1 MMTLRKIVAAAAA
14 IGMAAVAISKE
25 IEQISV
31 VENES
36 VTITAPFAVKSFA
49 PSNKDVAK
57 VEALGGTTL
66 RVTALRRG
74 RCDLDVSGDNGLAQ
88 KYEITVVGDLA
99 SVLETLTMDLDT
111 VPEVRAEIRGNF
123 IRLDGEVSSIQKWE
137 YLTQVIANYGNS
149 IKNFAKFY
157 PGPEILLRLKDTLEQ
172 ARFNVQFKPLEGS
185 DFHKWPY
192 RTVALDLNKKTR
204 VLSVHARL
212 LNESERVSILT
223 ILKAEPW
230 LVVNVDDDWKKPV
243 EVTPDKAPYAI
254 NALLGLFIDKPV
266 IRLSVAYM
274 AIGESDIQNIGNPNA
289 TQGNG
294 VLGLEGAFGVL
305 REFIHGTTGNTRGQS
320 IGATLDVTARFLKQ
334 NGISRVSDTGYTLV
348 ESWDPEGAK
357 FKSGGTRYVKTGG
370 ANGAGST
377 FVGNSDMKEIP
388 YGFTI
393 STKGG
398 LLDEKTMS
406 CDFDFS
412 ISTIVYVEGED
423 SYDRKED
430 TSKQKLSLPIG
441 RTTLIGGF
449 KDMVDKNTPP
459 SGLPV
464 LRNTPILNWFVADSG
479 KGVTDRRLVMMVCPE
494 IVDNTQD
501 AKPDVD
507 REINIRVQD
516 QGSKTTDEVI
526 EERKPYSGF
535 WYWLNWFTF

>member
-1 MMTLRKIVAAAAA
+1 MKRVIT
-14 IGMAAVAISKE
+14 AISAALAVLLANAKE

-36 VTITAPFAVKSFA
+36 TTITAPFVVKNFA
-49 PSNKDVAK
+49 PSNKEVAR
-57 VEALGGTTL
+57 VESLGGATL
-66 RVTALRRG
+66 RVTALKRG
-74 RCDLDVSGDNGLAQ
+74 RCDLDVLGDNGLSQ

-137 YLTQVIANYGNS
+137 YLVKVIETYGS
-149 IKNFAKFY
+149 CIKNFAKFY

-212 LNESERVSILT
+212 FKESERISILS

-230 LVVNVDDDWKKPV
+230 LAVNVDDDWKKPV
-243 EVTPDKAPYAI
+243 QISSDKAPYAI
-254 NALLGLFIDKPV
+254 NTLLGLFIDKPV

-305 REFIHGTTGNTRGQS
+305 REFIHGTTANTRGQS
-320 IGATLDVTARFLKQ
+320 IGASLDVTARFLKQ

-348 ESWDPEGAK
+348 ESWDPAGAK
-357 FKSGGTRYVKTGG
+357 FKSGGTRFVRTGG

-393 STKGG
+393 NTKGG
-398 LLDEKTMS
+398 LLDEETMS

-412 ISTIVYVEGED
+412 ISTIVYVEGEE

-441 RTTLIGGF
+441 KTTLIGGF

-464 LRNTPILNWFVADSG
+464 LRSTPILNWFVADSG
-479 KGVTDRRLVMMVCPE
+479 KSVSDRRLVIMVCPE

-501 AKPDVD
+501 AKPDVN

-516 QGSKTTDEVI
+516 QGAKTTDEVL
-526 EERKPYSGF
+526 EERRPFSGGL
-535 WYWLNWFTF
+535 WNPLNWFTF

>member
-1 MMTLRKIVAAAAA
+1 MKIRQ
-14 IGMAAVAISKE
+14 ITAAVVAIATTLVAFAKE

-57 VEALGGTTL
+57 VEALGGTLL
-66 RVTALRRG
+66 RVTAIKRG
-74 RCDLDVSGDNGLAQ
+74 RCDLDVSGDNGLTQ

-137 YLTQVIANYGNS
+137 YLMKVIANYGSS

-157 PGPEILLRLKDTLEQ
+157 PGPEILLKLKDTLEQ
-172 ARFNVQFKPLEGS
+172 ARFTVQFKPLEG
-185 DFHKWPY
+185 DWHKWPY

-204 VLSVHARL
+204 VLSVHGRL
-212 LNESERVSILT
+212 LNDSERTAILSIL
-223 ILKAEPW
+223 KGEPW
-230 LVVNVDDDWKKPV
+230 LAVNVGDDWKKPV
-243 EVTPDKAPYAI
+243 DVPEDKAPYAI
-254 NALLGLFIDKPV
+254 NTLLGLYVDKPV

-274 AIGESDIQNIGNPNA
+274 AIGESDLKQIGNPNA
-289 TQGNG
+289 TRGNG
-294 VLGLEGAFGVL
+294 VLGIDGAFGVL

-320 IGATLDVTARFLKQ
+320 IGASLDVTARFLKQ
-334 NGISRVSDTGYTLV
+334 NGISRVSDTGYTLL
-348 ESWDPEGAK
+348 ESWDPTGAK
-357 FKSGGTRYVKTGG
+357 FKSGGTRYIKTGG
-370 ANGAGST
+370 ASGSGSVS
-377 FVGNSDMKEIP
+377 VGNSDLKEVP

-393 STKGG
+393 NAKGG
-398 LLDEKTMS
+398 LLDETTMS

-412 ISTIVYVEGED
+412 ISTIIYVEGED

-430 TSKQKLSLPIG
+430 TSKQKISLPIG

-449 KDMVDKNTPP
+449 KDMVDRNTPP
-459 SGLPV
+459 SGLPI
-464 LRNTPILNWFVADSG
+464 LRNTPILNWVVAESG
-479 KGVTDRRLVMMVCPE
+479 KEVTDRRLVMMVCPE

-516 QGSKTTDEVI
+516 QGSKDTDEVL
-526 EERKPYSGF
+526 EERKPFSGF

>member
-1 MMTLRKIVAAAAA
+1 MKLKHVLAAAVAMAAA
-14 IGMAAVAISKE
+14 IVASAKE

-36 VTITAPFAVKSFA
+36 VTIMAPFAVKSFA

-57 VEALGGTTL
+57 IEALGGTSL
-66 RVTALRRG
+66 RVTALKRG
-74 RCDLDVSGDNGLAQ
+74 RCDLDVSGDNGLTQ

-137 YLTQVIANYGNS
+137 YLMKVIANYGNS
-149 IKNFAKFY
+149 IKNFAKFC

-172 ARFNVQFKPLEGS
+172 AEFNVQFKRFDG
-185 DFHKWPY
+185 DYRKWPY

-204 VLSVHARL
+204 VLCVQARL
-212 LNESERVSILT
+212 FNEQQRVGILS

-230 LVVNVDDDWKKPV
+230 LAVKVDEDWKKPV
-243 EVTPDKAPYAI
+243 DVPADKAPYAI
-254 NALLGLFIDKPV
+254 STLLSLFVDKPV

-274 AIGESDIQNIGNPNA
+274 AIGESDLQNIGNPNA
-289 TQGNG
+289 TKGNG
-294 VLGLEGAFGVL
+294 VLGLEGAFGIL
-305 REFIHGTTGNTRGQS
+305 REFVHGTTGNSRGQS
-320 IGATLDVTARFLKQ
+320 IGATLDVTSRFLKQ
-334 NGISRVSDTGYTLV
+334 NGISRVSDTGYTLL
-348 ESWDPEGAK
+348 ESWDPDGAK
-357 FKSGGTRYVKTGG
+357 FKSGGTRYVKVAG
-370 ANGAGST
+370 ADAA
-377 FVGNSDMKEIP
+377 DLKEVP
-388 YGFTI
+388 YGFI
-393 STKGG
+393 INAKGG
-398 LLDEKTMS
+398 LLDEATMS

-412 ISTIVYVEGED
+412 ISTIVYVDGED

-430 TSKQKLSLPIG
+430 TSKQKISLPIG

-459 SGLPV
+459 SGLPI

-479 KGVTDRRLVMMVCPE
+479 KSVSDRRLVMMVCPE
-494 IVDNTQD
+494 LVDNTQD

-516 QGSKTTDEVI
+516 QGSKTTDEVV
-526 EERKPYSGF
+526 EERKRFSGF